1 MSIETPFTNGLTTS
15 VQRKEFSNLI
25 SACGT
30 VKNSTH
36 LAVGVSG
43 GADSMALCILSNE
56 WGRLNG
62 VSVTALVVD
71 HGLRQN
77 SSLEAIK
84 VSSWLKQLK
93 INFDILTIKKN
104 QPITRIQELA
114 RTWRFSAFNQW
125 CRANG
130 ADTVLL
136 GHTLEDQIETI
147 FMRIL
152 ANTGPDGLSG
162 IRNYTRIA
170 GLNIARPLLSVTKKR
185 LIATCHQYNQVWIE
199 DPSNTDVKFTRVV
212 LRNLQPKI
220 EQVGLSKRHVERYA
234 KAMGRM
240 RDVLDK
246 ICYDLVKGFGEVSN
260 AGFLRLDSLR
270 LSEIPLEIRGLLM
283 GRILKSIGGIARPVR
298 KKRIVRLCQD
308 LTDRS
313 VLKMTLG
320 GCIIH
325 KSENGS
331 VLFYRE
337 YFKCAPP
344 ILALTEHLTRWDNRF
359 EVLRVDETDGYIEK
373 LGYHGWSQIKMGKKV
388 FGDVN
393 FLFKIPF
400 AARLSLPVVRHL
412 DGTLLIPHFVS
423 NIDAGVKSGY
433 DLPIA
438 QFKPDEEWF
447 CDLVFMCEDKK
458 KIDSKPSIR
467 DGSLKKLD

>member
-1 MSIETPFTNGLTTS
+1 MSIEASFTGGLAIP
-15 VQRKEFSNLI
+15 VKRKEFSKFI

-30 VKNSTH
+30 ASTSTH

-43 GADSMALCILSNE
+43 GADSMALCILSNQ

-62 VSVTALVVD
+62 ISVTALIVD

-77 SSLEAIK
+77 SSLEALK

-93 INFDILTIKKN
+93 INFDILTIKKP

-130 ADTVLL
+130 ADTILL
-136 GHTLEDQIETI
+136 GHTLEDQIETV

-199 DPSNTDVKFTRVV
+199 DPSNSDEKFTRVV

-220 EQVGLSKRHVERYA
+220 KEVGLSKRHVERFA
-234 KAMGRM
+234 KVMGSM

-246 ICYDLVKGFGEVSN
+246 MCHDFVRAFGEVSTS
-260 AGFLRLDSLR
+260 GVLRLDSLR
-270 LSEIPLEIRGLLM
+270 LSEIPMEIRELLV
-283 GRILKSIGGIARPVR
+283 GRILKSIGGVTRPVR
-298 KKRIVRLCQD
+298 KKRVVRLCQD
-308 LTDRS
+308 LTSRS
-313 VLKMTLG
+313 LLKTTLG
-320 GCIIH
+320 GCIIQ
-325 KSENGS
+325 KSENGIIF
-331 VLFYRE
+331 FYRE

-344 ILALTEHLTRWDNRF
+344 ILALTEQVTRWDNRF
-359 EVLRVDETDGYIEK
+359 EVLRMDETDAYIEK
-373 LGYHGWSQIKMGKKV
+373 LGYHGWLQIKMGKKV
-388 FGDVN
+388 YGDVN
-393 FLFKIPF
+393 SLLKIPF
-400 AARLSLPVVRHL
+400 GARLSLPVVRHL
-412 DGTLLIPHFVS
+412 DGTLLIPHFVVNVNTDFNS
-423 NIDAGVKSGY
+423 ENI
-433 DLPIA
+433 LPVA
-438 QFKPDEEWF
+438 QFKPDEDWF
-447 CDLVFMCEDKK
+447 CDLVVICEEKK
-458 KIDSKPSIR
+458 KIYSTPSI
-467 DGSLKKLD
+467 